1 MAKRRG
7 GFTKEQRT
15 WVKTRDGLQ
24 CVLCDSNEQLEVH
37 HVTPFR
43 YAMTVLKWP
52 MSLVNAPTNAVT
64 LCRQCHSGNNEAVHP
79 DMALAH
85 RGYSQDKT
93 IYSKVFAE
101 RDDLCRDRKTYWF
114 SGHDDW
120 FRELALARTMSYL
133 LETGIPWPS

>member
-1 MAKRRG
+1 M
-7 GFTKEQRT
+7 
-15 WVKTRDGLQ
+15 
-24 CVLCDSNEQLEVH
+24 CVLCDATENLEVH

-64 LCRQCHSGNNEAVHP
+64 LCRQCHSGNNESIHP

-85 RGYSQDKT
+85 RGYKEDKT

-101 RDDLCRDRKTYWF
+101 RDMLCIDRKPYWWA
-114 SGHDDW
+114 GHDDW
-120 FRELALARTMSYL
+120 FRELALERTMKHL
-133 LETGIPWPS
+133 LNTGIPWPA